1 MSDVSMARSKDAEP
15 IAELEYALNQL
26 ILAGRFMEGYES
38 FYADDIVMQELTD
51 EPCLGKDAN
60 RQRQN
65 QFFGLVQEVHS
76 VQLLGGALAG
86 NQAYSEWVYD
96 ISFKDGLRY
105 RLSEVAVREW
115 ADGRVVRERFYWD
128 RSKYPYEV

>member
-1 MSDVSMARSKDAEP
+1 MSDVSRARSEDAKP
-15 IAELEYALNQL
+15 VAELEHSLNQL
-26 ILAGRFMEGYES
+26 ILAGRIMEGYES
-38 FYADDIVMQELTD
+38 FYADNIVMQELSD
-51 EPCLGKDAN
+51 EPCHGKDAN

-86 NQAYSEWVYD
+86 NQAYSEWEYD

-105 RLSEVAVREW
+105 RLTEVAVREW
-115 ADGRVVRERFYWD
+115 TEGRVVRERFYWD
-128 RSKYPYEV
+128 RSNYPYEV